1 MRLNIPRDY
10 FDNPTQ
16 PPVFLCTPSGK
27 IMGQLPATSVKLT
40 AKWNTYSEL
49 SFEVSR
55 RYVDMLTG
63 ESKIH
68 PMYDKI
74 DSPRQIYVGNIGFF
88 ILQDI
93 DDTANNGDT
102 KSVTAFSAEYA
113 VAGKYLNS
121 FYVNTGEIGSI
132 EVTYNE
138 TTYGFDYSSDRDS
151 FYKVADEYGA
161 YESYYHKVYTDNDS
175 YEYEQVQVS
184 DKGTYDSWP
193 RSSDELYMKRIPNV
207 QFYNPNRKGLSLLH
221 LVLAD
226 NVPEWK
232 IGNVD
237 QSLWL
242 KERTFSQDRISIY
255 DFLMNDV
262 ADTFKCVFV
271 WDTITKTVHVYAE
284 AEDGVEENGEI
295 QTQWATDVFISR
307 ENLASEI
314 QVKYSADNIKTKLVV
329 TGSDDLDI
337 REVNLGRN
345 EIMDLSYYHTLD
357 WMEQDLYYA
366 YDDYLDALDEASTGL
381 DVDGNTSK
389 RYPMAYSDAM
399 QGWVGAY
406 NKWNDLTNMV
416 PAEGNVVLVG
426 DEFKKLYCTY
436 SPINNAYYGYA
447 DESGLIVSGT
457 ISATMD
463 PISPSNLYTDAEFTT
478 TIPTPSDNTTYVV
491 QNYSLVYSS
500 SKKGFVVGAN
510 LANTVNKLELF
521 NQLNLYHVD
530 EDTEANVNDNILLKI
545 KNAASDVATIRIY
558 DAHRPVTSDD
568 GYSNKVKYYTLDN
581 KGVYAD
587 VTSSISDENFLDK
600 KSTLHTNDYKVQS
613 LVVRA
618 SSGTPEAAQTYSATE
633 WLSGELTAETM
644 GFIKYETGGNP
655 VRDKNGNTIPAYTV
669 TYIGTMGAYFVL
681 AKDERQKENLQDYGI
696 KMLEEKHKTYT
707 KIFQTQT
714 EAMYSQDKYQ
724 CIVQDDQP
732 DGTYYTGTKWLD
744 TNSNPAALYEYN
756 EDTQSWVAL
765 SGPENK
771 VTAKD
776 KYNYENYQRYI
787 DNYNKL
793 IAVQEVLSEKEQK
806 AEYCLNGYPV
816 YNDEGVPMS
825 VDLSG
830 GDSVVPQMQL
840 IAERHIHTYYPIYE
854 KDANGNYKYD
864 DDGNLQKAEDQ
875 HTISLGQ
882 LIWGN
887 KIDKD
892 IAWYTFTTSAD
903 VKYEKNTKKF
913 DSTTQYYTYDSSTKT
928 YSYDANVTADNFETY
943 DELYLLKS
951 TVYAVYFNDDVP
963 YVSYENSQGMYDMMM
978 QYIRQKTEANNFFTK
993 DQWIRL
999 SPFIRED
1006 EYNDSNFLLNGYE
1019 SEEERLSICKE
1030 LMESAAKELKTLCQP
1045 SLEFSMSMANILALP
1060 EFEPLFDQ
1068 FQLGNFIRVGIRED
1082 YVKRSRLLEVSMSFD
1097 DLSDFSATF
1106 GNLVTTKSEVD
1117 KHASLLAQAVSAG
1130 KQVAKSGSTWQK
1142 SADKTNKLEE
1152 SINNGL
1158 QDVTLRIGASS
1169 GQAITQGPEGI
1180 RCRKYKEGST
1190 TEYEPEEIMITSNV
1204 IAGTNDSWRTSKT
1217 AFGKYYMEDKDGN
1230 IVERWGVI
1238 AEAILAGYIESPT
1251 IIGGTLQIG
1260 DPKKEGGNLFIVNE
1274 DGSVE
1279 IRSNGADKYASKS
1292 AVTAIDNAYRFSI
1305 ILDYEGLTVFS
1316 DTSHTCTITCD
1327 VYDYKEKI
1335 TDKIIENETASGND
1349 LFNKTFIW
1357 TRISND
1363 SMSDS
1368 EWRPTYVGNKPNK
1381 IKVAVEDVAKN
1392 AQFKCQVDF
1401 DETKFPNETTENN

>member
-10 FDNPTQ
+10 FDNPT
-16 PPVFLCTPSGK
+16 PPQVFLCTPSGK
-27 IMGQLPATSVKLT
+27 IMCELPATAIKLV
-40 AKWNTYSEL
+40 AKWNSYSEI

-55 RYVDMLTG
+55 RYVDVLTG
-63 ESKIH
+63 QSKIH

-74 DSPRQIYVGNIGFF
+74 DSPRQVYVKNIGYF

-93 DDTANNGDT
+93 DDTANDGEV

-121 FYVNTGEIGSI
+121 FYVNTGEIGSV

-138 TTYGFDYSSDRDS
+138 NIYGLDYSSDADS
-151 FYKVADEYGA
+151 FYKIADEYGA
-161 YESYYHKVYTDNDS
+161 YESYYHKSYTDNDS
-175 YEYEQVQVS
+175 YIYEQVQIS
-184 DKGTYDSWP
+184 NEDAYNAWP
-193 RSSDELYMKRIPNV
+193 RDNDELYMKRIPNV

-221 LVLAD
+221 LVLD

-237 QSLWL
+237 PSLWRM
-242 KERTFSQDRISIY
+242 ERKFSQDRISIY

-271 WDTITKTVHVYAE
+271 WDTLTKTVNVYAE

-307 ENLASEI
+307 DNLASEI

-345 EIMDLSYYHTLD
+345 EIMDLSYYHTED
-357 WMEQDLYYA
+357 WMEQDLFEA
-366 YDDYLDALDEASTGL
+366 YDDYLEALDEASTGL
-381 DVDGNTSK
+381 DINGYASQ

-406 NKWNDLTNMV
+406 NKWNDLMNMV

-426 DEFKKLYCTY
+426 DAFKKLYCTY
-436 SPINNAYYGYA
+436 SPIDNAYYGYE
-447 DESGLIVSGT
+447 DEETGLIVGGT
-457 ISATMD
+457 IQENME
-463 PISPSNLYTDAEFTT
+463 ISPSDLYTDEEFTT
-478 TIPTPSDNTTYVV
+478 TIPEPSDKETYVV
-491 QNYSLVYSS
+491 QNHSLIYSE
-500 SKKGFVVGAN
+500 SKGYFEVGAN
-510 LANTVNKLELF
+510 MANTENKLALF

-558 DAHRPVTSDD
+558 DARRAVAD
-568 GYSNKVKYYTLDN
+568 GDVYSSSVKYYTLDDED
-581 KGVYAD
+581 VYAD
-587 VTSSISDENFLDK
+587 VTASISEENFLSK
-600 KSTLHTNDYKVQS
+600 KSTLYTNDYKIQS

-618 SSGTPEAAQTYSATE
+618 SSGTPEAAQTYTATE
-633 WLSGELTAETM
+633 WLNGSLTAESM
-644 GFIKYETGGNP
+644 GFIKYGTGGNP
-655 VRDKNGNTIPAYTV
+655 VRDNNGDTIPDYTV

-681 AKDERQKENLQDYGI
+681 AKDERHKENLQDYGI

-732 DGTYYTGTKWLD
+732 EGNYYTGTKWLD
-744 TNSNPAALYEYN
+744 TNSKPTTLYEYN
-756 EDTQSWVAL
+756 ENTRSWVAL
-765 SGPENK
+765 TGPENQL
-771 VTAKD
+771 TAEEE
-776 KYNYENYQRYI
+776 YNYKNYQRYI
-787 DNYNKL
+787 DNYDKL
-793 IAVQEVLSEKEQK
+793 IAVQEVLYEKEQK

-825 VDLSG
+825 LDWSG
-830 GDSVVPQMQL
+830 EYSLLEQMES
-840 IAERHIHTYYPIYE
+840 IAERHIHMYYPVYL
-854 KDANGNYKYD
+854 KDSNGNYVYD
-864 DDGNLQKAEDQ
+864 NDGNLVKSPNQ
-875 HTISLGQ
+875 HTVDGTWV
-882 LIWGN
+882 WGN
-887 KIDKD
+887 EVDED
-892 IAWYTFTTSAD
+892 LYWCTFTTSAD
-903 VKYEKNTKKF
+903 PDV
-913 DSTTQYYTYDSSTKT
+913 
-928 YSYDANVTADNFETY
+928 
-943 DELYLLKS
+943 
-951 TVYAVYFNDDVP
+951 VYVVYFNNDIP
-963 YVSYENSQGMYDMMM
+963 YVSYEDSQGMCNMMM
-978 QYIRQKTEANNFFTK
+978 EYIRKKTEANNFFTE

-1006 EYNDSNFLLNGYE
+1006 EYNDSNFLLTGHE

-1045 SLEFSMSMANILALP
+1045 SLEFSMTMANILALP

-1130 KQVAKSGSTWQK
+1130 KQVAKSASSWQK
-1142 SADKTNKLEE
+1142 TVDKTSWIED

-1204 IAGTNDSWRTSKT
+1204 IAATNDNWRTSKT
-1217 AFGKYYMEDKDGN
+1217 AFGKYYINGE
-1230 IVERWGVI
+1230 ERWGPI
-1238 AEAILAGYIESPT
+1238 AEYVTAQTLEGKLIRGGAIE
-1251 IIGGTLQIG
+1251 IGEG
-1260 DPKKEGGNLFIVNE
+1260 DTKFIVNE

-1279 IRSNGADKYASKS
+1279 IRSGGTNYVNAM
-1292 AVTAIDNAYRFSI
+1292 TEINNAYSFSTV
-1305 ILDYEGLTVFS
+1305 LTYNGLTIFS
-1316 DTSHTCTITCD
+1316 DISHECTVTCEVYHYKDLITNDVIANGGTFTWKRTSN
-1327 VYDYKEKI
+1327 YP
-1335 TDKIIENETASGND
+1335 TDDATWK
-1349 LFNKTFIW
+1349 
-1357 TRISND
+1357 
-1363 SMSDS
+1363 
-1368 EWRPTYVGNKPNK
+1368 PTYVEGKSNV
-1381 IKVAVEDVAKN
+1381 IKVKVGDIIKN
-1392 AQFKCQVDF
+1392 SQIYCEVSF
-1401 DETKFPNETTENN
+1401 DETKFTNDNEET